1 MNSKEIFAIGFICLI
16 AIIIP
21 VAIVL
26 SKQKDSSPNNPR
38 NAYSV
43 TPDTSAYSN
52 SLPVAVTSLT
62 DAQNRCYEN
71 NNCKSFVYSEV
82 GKTMTIVDLKSS
94 KFSKPGV
101 HLFTI
106 QMGVDN

>member
-1 MNSKEIFAIGFICLI
+1 MNSKELFAIGFICLL
-16 AIIIP
+16 AIVIP
-21 VAIVL
+21 IAIVL
-26 SKQKDSSPNNPR
+26 SKQKDSAPNNPR

-52 SLPVAVTSLT
+52 SQPIAVTGLS
-62 DAQNRCYEN
+62 DAQNKCYEN
-71 NNCKSFVYSEV
+71 SSCKSFVYNEE
-82 GKTMTIVDLKSS
+82 GKTMTMVDLKSS

-106 QMGVDN
+106 QMGIDN

>member
-1 MNSKEIFAIGFICLI
+1 MNSKEIFAIGFICLL
-16 AIIIP
+16 AIVVP

-52 SLPVAVTSLT
+52 NPTVSVTSLT
-62 DAQNRCYEN
+62 DAQNKCYEN
-71 NNCKSFVYSEV
+71 NNCKSFVYSEL
-82 GKTMTIVDLKSS
+82 GKTMSIVDLKSS
-94 KFSKPGV
+94 KFTKPGV

-106 QMGVDN
+106 QMGIDN